1 MHDFRWRIHIRKASV
16 KVIIQSQGTIVFH
29 LQHGSKGSTS
39 QIFLGSGKVTD
50 CCSVRVFVGLYIYT
64 YIIIYIYYIY
74 KIWCDEWVTLWCPI
88 FMSKLEVIFAPAKG
102 FRPVEIVSWLFVD
115 DSRVVLPA
123 FFSFLP
129 VIKHGVLHNSP
140 LTNDFPRYKP
150 PCSIYVLSFSC
161 GFPRFFPFKK
171 PPLRSGI
178 SQPTNITDYC
188 AAMRNIE
195 NIMESCGILE
205 SNINEYRL
213 LFMDINGNRSWES
226 MVSGTSYY
234 IQMSFL
240 SIHIPIYGQYPCQPS
255 ITDFRNLI
263 LLTKRAENECTL
275 GKSNVGMGHP
285 SCWRILYTGIWS
297 GNFPLRP

>member
-1 MHDFRWRIHIRKASV
+1 
-16 KVIIQSQGTIVFH
+16 
-29 LQHGSKGSTS
+29 
-39 QIFLGSGKVTD
+39 
-50 CCSVRVFVGLYIYT
+50 
-64 YIIIYIYYIY
+64 
-74 KIWCDEWVTLWCPI
+74 
-88 FMSKLEVIFAPAKG
+88 MSKLEVIVAPAKG

-150 PCSIYVLSFSC
+150 PCSIYVLSFSY
-161 GFPRFFPFKK
+161 GFPIFFFPLKYLHWGRGFHS
-171 PPLRSGI
+171 PPTPRIIVQQCGN
-178 SQPTNITDYC
+178 T
-188 AAMRNIE
+188 E

-234 IQMSFL
+234 IQMSFV
-240 SIHIPIYGQYPCQPS
+240 SIHIPIYGQ
-255 ITDFRNLI
+255 
-263 LLTKRAENECTL
+263 
-275 GKSNVGMGHP
+275 
-285 SCWRILYTGIWS
+285 
-297 GNFPLRP
+297 